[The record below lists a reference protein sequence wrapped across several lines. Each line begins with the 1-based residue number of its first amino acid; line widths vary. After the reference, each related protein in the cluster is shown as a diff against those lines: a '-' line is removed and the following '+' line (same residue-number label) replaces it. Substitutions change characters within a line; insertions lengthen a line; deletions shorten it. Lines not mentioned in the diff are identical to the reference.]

1 MLPVMLPAHFHA
13 AVAALFHS
21 GLAAPTSVQLQ
32 ALAMMRL
39 STRDLARVGQLM
51 LRNGRWNGTQFVP
64 VEWVRYSTSLI
75 TPFARIQ
82 PDQLSVGGQPD
93 RWGYGA
99 MWWVWEEPM
108 FPGRRLD
115 GPAAG
120 RLHSID
126 LPAPYGCRHSVDDRT
141 GQSDSQRR
149 RDVTALP
156 R

>member
-108 FPGRRLD
+108 FPGGGSMGPLQGAYTASTCPLRTAADIQLTT
-115 GPAAG
+115 GPANLTA
-120 RLHSID
+120 
-126 LPAPYGCRHSVDDRT
+126 SVVAT
-141 GQSDSQRR
+141 
-149 RDVTALP
+149 VTALP